1 MGELEKTVP
10 ILIQRIDYNTEIMY
24 ELKDIMVK
32 GNKDAM
38 EFMKSVIDHEQN
50 MDVIKQ
56 QLKQEVQKSEWELK
70 RQKEEF
76 ERIQKAEQE
85 KFIREQKAENRA
97 AVRSIVTKIL
107 VIAAPILTAVVT
119 VVVKLIDGW
128 LQ

>member
-1 MGELEKTVP
+1 MGELERTVP
-10 ILIQRIDYNTEIMY
+10 VLIQRIDYNTEIMY
-24 ELKDIMVK
+24 ELKDIMVQ

-85 KFIREQKAENRA
+85 KFIREQKAENQA